1 MTIAKAVMLS
11 RTRRWSI
18 PEGSV
23 NVIVA
28 EREGQPWYIE
38 IRVGRAGGS
47 ALNAV
52 CMGLAAV
59 AASNLRASDDW
70 KKTLKRQVQYLKGIS
85 SGSEDPAQY
94 GALSAADALGRTL
107 EEFFL

>member
-1 MTIAKAVMLS
+1 MTISKAVMLS
-11 RTRRWSI
+11 RTRHWKV

-38 IRVGRAGGS
+38 IRVGKAGGGAIN
-47 ALNAV
+47 ALSEA
-52 CMGLAAV
+52 LALV
-59 AASNLRASDDW
+59 TASNLRASDDW
-70 KKTLKRQVQYLKGIS
+70 KKTLKRQVKYLKGIS
-85 SGSEDPAQY
+85 AGSEDPSQY